1 MWLMDKCLNS
11 PYVRIGQQDLAYNKS
26 LCKIPLVVY
35 IYTNICE
42 LWLIKRR
49 LLELTMLGIIGRDVI
64 LRSGE
69 LSQV

>member
-35 IYTNICE
+35 ICE